1 MKKIFHHLSGL
12 DRMQEV
18 KPLLAHE
25 SRICLDLKFLRA
37 YTVLFICLSILKTGL

>member
-1 MKKIFHHLSGL
+1 MKKFFHHLSGL

-25 SRICLDLKFLRA
+25 RKPYLFRLKIFARIHRPIYLLK
-37 YTVLFICLSILKTGL
+37 YT